1 MSGLNQL
8 KPAEGSVK
16 NKTRRGRGSSGRRGD
31 TCGRGYKGQKS
42 RSGGS
47 VRPGFEG
54 GQTPFYRVT
63 PKSGFTCLKSLYR
76 EDLPL
81 GILSKLPN
89 DAVITLD
96 LLKDHNIVRKSTKDV
111 KFYLSGEVKSVYKVS
126 SSLKM
131 TKGAKKLLE
140 SSGGELVEG

>member
-1 MSGLNQL
+1 M
-8 KPAEGSVK
+8 
-16 NKTRRGRGSSGRRGD
+16 
-31 TCGRGYKGQKS
+31 
-42 RSGGS
+42 
-47 VRPGFEG
+47 
-54 GQTPFYRVT
+54 
-63 PKSGFTCLKSLYR
+63 YR

-89 DAVITLD
+89 DAVVTLD

-126 SSLKM
+126 STLKM

-140 SSGGELVEG
+140 SSGGELIEE